1 MGCQPFNGLSIA
13 PQILGGSPGSGP
25 GSSSSTALGG
35 GNKTVSRIARPFP
48 LSFCANGFQHSEQIL
63 YSLPS
68 MSFCRQSFASPQ
80 RSQIIMDSPPE
91 SRRNGTALPRKQP
104 YKLFSHS
111 TKFRTFRA
119 QRSNSAVGSWL
130 VLGSHPQRWE

>member
-1 MGCQPFNGLSIA
+1 MGCQPINGLSIA

-80 RSQIIMDSPPE
+80 RSQIIMDF
-91 SRRNGTALPRKQP
+91 PRK
-104 YKLFSHS
+104 LFAAVLHSSPISDCCLHS
-111 TKFRTFRA
+111 TK
-119 QRSNSAVGSWL
+119 
-130 VLGSHPQRWE
+130 LGPCQGLAE